1 MLREFYHLPLPF
13 ASAEWPMLVKV
24 NLLITLFFLIT
35 AFMLFL
41 FILFSRLRDGIK
53 YAQKRWME
61 KKAQEF
67 ITPYLFNLFS
77 EEWSKIR
84 IKNFRRK
91 YLSNKFQRDIFLE
104 SMVKLHKN
112 IAGETSESL
121 RSLYVELDLS
131 EHSRRKLN
139 SASWQKIAKGICEL
153 AEMGTKQDKEF
164 IRSFINHQNPILRS
178 EAQVAL
184 LKLESEAPFSFLD
197 ELEEPLS
204 EWQQMQLA
212 RAAQKAKLST
222 LPDFERWLHKKEES
236 IVIFCIRMIAQYG
249 QHKASQKILGLL
261 KHPYPPARVRKE
273 IIIAIRQLVL
283 YEAADKLR
291 RLYVYET
298 TEIQLEILKAL
309 AVIAGNN
316 AVSNEDVLP
325 GNDKLF
331 QLVPA
336 NMETFSGKQQEEK
349 IAAL

>member
-1 MLREFYHLPLPF
+1 
-13 ASAEWPMLVKV
+13 
-24 NLLITLFFLIT
+24 
-35 AFMLFL
+35 MLFL

-91 YLSNKFQRDIFLE
+91 YLANKFHREIFLE
-104 SMVKLHKN
+104 NLIKLHKN

-316 AVSNEDVLP
+316 AVSNEEVLP